1 MARLRDGARRFWGPW
16 WSLGFREIMVKG
28 AVGDAFYALDWIT
41 ARHVHEYFDVGGRP
55 LGEGRA
61 AAFDKIQTEL
71 QLFPNGGQPIPSWQ
85 ADECDGSSTN
95 AALARSSDR
104 AGVAQPTP

>member
-1 MARLRDGARRFWGPW
+1 
-16 WSLGFREIMVKG
+16 MVKG

-71 QLFPNGGQPIPSWQ
+71 QLCPYVGG
-85 ADECDGSSTN
+85 
-95 AALARSSDR
+95 
-104 AGVAQPTP
+104 

>member
-1 MARLRDGARRFWGPW
+1 M
-16 WSLGFREIMVKG
+16 KG

-71 QLFPNGGQPIPSWQ
+71 HPSISRNSIFWT
-85 ADECDGSSTN
+85 GT
-95 AALARSSDR
+95 R
-104 AGVAQPTP
+104 